1 MNSSALP
8 PRHALLAL
16 SVVAIWGSNFVV
28 MKWALAA
35 FSPIWLAALRFSLA
49 ALPLLWIARPAAP
62 WRILAGYGLLIGVG
76 QFGLLFWALQS
87 AISPG
92 MASLV
97 VQSQVFLTLLLGLLL
112 RGQRLRAMQGL
123 ALALAASGIAWIAWQ
138 LDGAASPLG
147 LALVLGAALSWA
159 VANLVGQAAGK
170 VDMLGFMVWSSACA
184 APALI
189 ALALV
194 FEGPQALWT
203 GVQAAQWDSWL
214 AVLWQAVG
222 NTLYGYGVWGWLLAR
237 HTAVQV
243 VPMALL
249 VPVFGMGCSAWWLGE
264 SLAAWKLQGAALVL
278 AGLGLNLWAQWRNTR

>member
-1 MNSSALP
+1 MSTAALP

-35 FSPIWLAALRFSLA
+35 FSPIWLAALRFTLA

-97 VQSQVFLTLLLGLLL
+97 VQSQVFLTLLLALLW
-112 RGQRLRAMQGL
+112 RGQRLRPIQGL

-189 ALALV
+189 SLALI
-194 FEGPQALWT
+194 FEGPQALVR
-203 GVQAAQWDSWL
+203 GVQAAHWDSWL

-222 NTLYGYGVWGWLLAR
+222 NTLYGYGIWGWLLAR
-237 HTAVQV
+237 HAAVQV

-264 SLAAWKLQGAALVL
+264 SLAAWKLQGAALVM
-278 AGLGLNLWAQWRNTR
+278 AGLGLNLWSQWRASR